1 MRPTNAAQDAVA
13 VSEASFISKVF
24 LWMAGG
30 LAVSGLAAYWTL
42 STPAIRQLV
51 FGTRWTILALVV
63 VELGLVLWLS
73 ARAMRM
79 NTSTARLVFL
89 GYSFLNGVTLSA
101 IFLVYTLGSLGTTFA
116 IASGTFL
123 FFALYG
129 LTTKKDLT
137 SLGNLAVMGLIG
149 VVIAGAVNMFLK
161 STALMWVSTFI
172 GIAVFM
178 GLIAWDTQKLKAIH
192 AAGHESEDFKSKAVI
207 LGALALYLDFVNL
220 FILLL
225 RIFGRQRD

>member
-1 MRPTNAAQDAVA
+1 MRPINTTPDALA
-13 VSEASFISKVF
+13 VSESSFISKVF
-24 LWMAGG
+24 LWMAAG
-30 LAVSGLAAYWTL
+30 LGVSGAAALWTIG
-42 STPAIRQLV
+42 SPAVRQLV
-51 FGTRWTILALVV
+51 FGTRWALLVLIV
-63 VELGLVLWLS
+63 AQLGLVFWLS
-73 ARAMRM
+73 ARAMQM
-79 NTSTARLVFL
+79 GAGAARLIFL
-89 GYSFLNGVTLSA
+89 AYSFLNGVTLSS

-116 IASGTFL
+116 VASGTFL

-149 VVIAGAVNMFLK
+149 VVIASVVNIFLK
-161 STALMWVSTFI
+161 SPALMWISTFV

-192 AAGHESEDFKSKAVI
+192 AAGHESEDFKRKAVI
-207 LGALALYLDFVNL
+207 LGALALYLDFINL

>member
-1 MRPTNAAQDAVA
+1 MRPVNTTQDALA
-13 VSEASFISKVF
+13 VSESSFISKVF

-30 LAVSGLAAYWTL
+30 LAVSGAAAYWTL
-42 STPAIRQLV
+42 STPAIRQAV
-51 FGTRWTILALVV
+51 FGTRWTILALII
-63 VELGLVLWLS
+63 VEFGLVLWLS
-73 ARAMRM
+73 ARAMQM
-79 NTSTARLVFL
+79 NTGTARLVFL
-89 GYSFLNGVTLSA
+89 GYSFLNGVTLSS

-116 IASGTFL
+116 VASGTFL
-123 FFALYG
+123 FFAVYG

-149 VVIAGAVNMFLK
+149 VVIASVVNLFLK
-161 STALMWVSTFI
+161 STTLMWISTFI